1 MTETMNLSL
10 IDFLE
15 KIDTELA
22 RNLLQDLKDPEKR
35 TPQLYNAIDKFLRRH
50 DFHLKKLQPDSAILG
65 DLAGGLEDYKKLTA
79 MDGGLTEDEQLITH

>member
-1 MTETMNLSL
+1 MMNLSL

-22 RNLLQDLKDPEKR
+22 RNLLGDLKDPEKR

-50 DFHLKKLQPDSAILG
+50 DFHLKKLQPDDAILG
-65 DLAGGLEDYKKLTA
+65 ELSSGLEDYRKLSE
-79 MDGGLTEDEQLITH
+79 MDGGLLEDEQVLITH